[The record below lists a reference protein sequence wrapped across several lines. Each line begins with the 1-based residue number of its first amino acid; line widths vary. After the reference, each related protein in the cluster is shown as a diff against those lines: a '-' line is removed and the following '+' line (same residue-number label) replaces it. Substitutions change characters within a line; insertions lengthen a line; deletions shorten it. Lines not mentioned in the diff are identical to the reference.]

1 MSRRFEGKRIVI
13 TGAGRG
19 LGLAYAER
27 LGREGASVVIA
38 EIDPAL
44 GTDAVQSLAAQGIEA
59 RFIETDISS
68 EASLQKMA
76 QLAAE
81 GSDGIH
87 GLVTNAGWANN
98 VGGKTYDEIPLEAW
112 DRMMAI
118 NVRGTW
124 LSVRAIGPL
133 MRDGGSIVTVSS
145 DSIYWGAPRLLHY
158 VTSKSAIV
166 GMTRSLARE
175 LGERMIRVNCLLAG
189 PDGRRSDQGHSGAA
203 LERLRRKA
211 NPQAQATARRS
222 RRRRRISPV
231 RRCQIH
237 HRADPRGR
245 WRLLAALR
253 PSHYNQT
260 RYRQTHA
267 DRTMAGLKI
276 GINGGGI
283 GGLAA
288 AIALRQA
295 GHDVE
300 VFEQA
305 IVIPARR
312 RRHQSDAEC
321 RRAR

>member
-44 GTDAVQSLAAQGIEA
+44 GTAAVQSLAAQGIEA

-81 GSDGIH
+81 GSGGIH

-145 DSIYWGAPRLLHY
+145 DCIYWGAPRLLHY
-158 VTSKSAIV
+158 ATSKSAIV

-175 LGERMIRVNCLLAG
+175 LGERMIRVNCLLPGLTVVEATKDIPEQRWNDYAEKQILKRKQM
-189 PDGRRSDQGHSGAA
+189 PDDLDGVVAFLLSDDAKFITGQ
-203 LERLRRKA
+203 
-211 NPQAQATARRS
+211 T
-222 RRRRRISPV
+222 
-231 RRCQIH
+231 
-237 HRADPRGR
+237 
-245 WRLLAALR
+245 LAV
-253 PSHYNQT
+253 
-260 RYRQTHA
+260 
-267 DRTMAGLKI
+267 D
-276 GINGGGI
+276 GGFS
-283 GGLAA
+283 L
-288 AIALRQA
+288 
-295 GHDVE
+295 H
-300 VFEQA
+300 
-305 IVIPARR
+305 
-312 RRHQSDAEC
+312 
-321 RRAR
+321 